1 MKEQIIFTV
10 KMTDKPQKEQV
21 KKYLSDIKSK
31 NRYNYP
37 EIILMALKSFKAG
50 LQWTTTTLILT
61 SD

>member
-50 LQWTTTTLILT
+50 LQ
-61 SD
+61 